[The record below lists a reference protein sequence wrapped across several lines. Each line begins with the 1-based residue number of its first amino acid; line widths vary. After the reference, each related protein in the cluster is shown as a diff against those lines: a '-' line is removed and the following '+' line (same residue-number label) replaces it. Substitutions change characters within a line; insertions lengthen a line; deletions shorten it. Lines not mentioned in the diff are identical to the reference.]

1 MNLGSFEGSI
11 LFLLSDPFNQHFI
24 ERMLQDIPYEKDYG
38 EYGERILYQVRNDP
52 LYGCNLIRN
61 LKDMI
66 REDTEIH
73 NSKPVEEPRR
83 LIVVLDY
90 TGREFSPDKYF
101 SDM

>member
-1 MNLGSFEGSI
+1 MNIDRLEGSI

-24 ERMLQDIPYEKDYG
+24 ERMLQDIPYEKDDG

-52 LYGCNLIRN
+52 LYGCNFIRN

-66 REDTEIH
+66 REDSEIH
-73 NSKPVEEPRR
+73 HSEPVGESRR

-90 TGREFSPDKYF
+90 TGREFSPDKYL
-101 SDM
+101 SNM